1 MIDKP
6 KRDANGRL
14 LPGQSANPSG
24 RPKTSKL
31 TGKDKKEFVEIF
43 RKAIQNKQLDDAIA
57 WLCERANDTNEIFKI
72 MKEFAPYI
80 MPKLSSLKS
89 EVSQI
94 KQVKISFVE
103 AEEPKMIEGEVVEE
117 VKEIA
122 TEEKTKE
129 QLAIEKELKE
139 LEEDW

>member
-1 MIDKP
+1 MIKKDK
-6 KRDANGRL
+6 KT
-14 LPGQSANPSG
+14 GQFKKGVSGNPSG

-31 TGKDKKEFVEIF
+31 TSIDKKEFVKLFKEC
-43 RKAIQNKQLDDAIA
+43 IQGKKLDDAIA

-94 KQVKISFVE
+94 KQVKISFVP
-103 AEEPKMIEGEVVEE
+103 PKKPKVIEGETIN
-117 VKEIA
+117 KEI
-122 TEEKTKE
+122 K
-129 QLAIEKELKE
+129 
-139 LEEDW
+139 